1 MTEAEALEATFG
13 ANEAMQNAFQYWL
26 SITFAIIVT
35 AYLGRRQL
43 NRPIL
48 VTIGLLYLATA
59 VLFFVDYQHWRA
71 VISSIEEPLAGEI
84 WPYYG
89 IIKTYIRTGLFLIG
103 TITAEYYLFYSY
115 AQRNSA

>member
-1 MTEAEALEATFG
+1 MTEAEALEVTFG

-26 SITFAIIVT
+26 SVTFAIIVT
-35 AYLGRRQL
+35 AYLGRAHL

-59 VLFFVDYQHWRA
+59 VLFFVDYLHWLA
-71 VISSIEEPLAGEI
+71 VMRSIENPLAGEY

-89 IIKTYIRTGLFLIG
+89 KIKSSMRTGLFLIG

-115 AQRNSA
+115 AQRKNA